1 MADDKRN
8 NSSFGAGF
16 MADML
21 KDLQKQYEIDKKPK
35 GKGKRGRHPKS
46 LRSQRESLKGS
57 PQCPATKPQYPAT
70 KPQCPASI

>member
-1 MADDKRN
+1 MTVRKRVYMAVDKRN

-35 GKGKRGRHPKS
+35 GKGKRGKASKKSAQPK
-46 LRSQRESLKGS
+46 G
-57 PQCPATKPQYPAT
+57 KPE
-70 KPQCPASI
+70 